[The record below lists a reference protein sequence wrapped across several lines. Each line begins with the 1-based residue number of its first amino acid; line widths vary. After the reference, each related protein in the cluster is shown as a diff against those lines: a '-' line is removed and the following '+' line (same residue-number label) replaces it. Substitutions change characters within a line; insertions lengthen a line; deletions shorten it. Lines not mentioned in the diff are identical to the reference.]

1 MRRQSDNTIMAIEY
15 PHTRLAVEN
24 FPISQLRF
32 SRAFLRALG
41 LIKAAA
47 AKVNGESGALAP
59 QMAAAIEAAANQV
72 AEGHHDAQFVVD
84 IFQTGS
90 GTSTN
95 NDANEEIGKPAR

>member
-15 PHTRLAVEN
+15 PHTKLAVEN

-59 QMAAAIEAAANQV
+59 QMAAAIQADGNQV
-72 AEGHHDAQFVVD
+72 AEGHPDAQFDVD
-84 IFQTGS
+84 IFQTGNGHS
-90 GTSTN
+90 NTTN
-95 NDANEEIGKPAR
+95 AS